1 MDKNNNSGGIGF
13 AGLLTLAFIIL
24 KLTGYIS
31 WSWWLVLS
39 PVLIEFGLL
48 LLLLVIA
55 GLIAV
60 FTK

>member
-1 MDKNNNSGGIGF
+1 MINNNNSGSIGF
-13 AGLLTLAFIIL
+13 VGLLTLAFIIL
-24 KLTGYIS
+24 KLTGCIS

-39 PVLIEFGLL
+39 PVLIELGLIL
-48 LLLLVIA
+48 LMLIIL

>member
-1 MDKNNNSGGIGF
+1 MINNNNSGSIGF
-13 AGLLTLAFIIL
+13 VGLLTLAFIIL
-24 KLTGYIS
+24 KLTGCIS

-39 PVLIEFGLL
+39 PVLIEL
-48 LLLLVIA
+48 

>member
-1 MDKNNNSGGIGF
+1 MINNNNSGGIGF
-13 AGLLTLAFIIL
+13 VGLLTLAFIIL
-24 KLTGYIS
+24 KLTGCIS

-39 PVLIEFGLL
+39 PVLIELGLIL
-48 LLLLVIA
+48 LMLIIL